1 MNYALVAALCAA
13 LVGCAFALQLP
24 HVKDQER
31 PIDPKQIKNATLAF
45 YNNGTYIYMLEVP
58 CDAYLGRGG
67 SSSQQSAQQRAGQSP
82 PTDEDEE
89 EDHDDEDANG
99 QQQQTPQQRQRQQ
112 MQQRQRQQQQRG
124 GRSSSSQSSEHH
136 LSGEELRQ
144 AHEGTECECQ
154 CKGHDGETL
163 EDVVKV
169 TFGGQSGMSSSSRS
183 GQRGAQSQQQ
193 RSQQQRLRRQQQQQR
208 GGSSSGHDEEGPEL
222 VYPQQPRAGQKC
234 IFFEEGEWENDDDGE
249 SKRNENFFFGFPNL
263 KKKPVF
269 PQKFAPI
276 NNFFL
281 YIFQNSSMLLV
292 QTRRYPAKMNTKCS
306 KSARST
312 SNVAALKVVKKFS
325 CNALTITA
333 NAINTLSASKTTV
346 RQTKKRYFSF

>member
-58 CDAYLGRGG
+58 CDAYLSGRGG
-67 SSSQQSAQQRAGQSP
+67 SSQQSAQQRAGQSQ

-99 QQQQTPQQRQRQQ
+99 QQTPQQRQRQQ
-112 MQQRQRQQQQRG
+112 MQQRQRQQQQQQQRA
-124 GRSSSSQSSEHH
+124 GRSSSSQQSEHH
-136 LSGEELRQ
+136 LSSDELRQ

-163 EDVVKV
+163 EDVVRV
-169 TFGGQSGMSSSSRS
+169 TFGGQGGMSSSRS
-183 GQRGAQSQQQ
+183 GQRGGQSQQQ

-208 GGSSSGHDEEGPEL
+208 GGSSSGHEEEGPEL

-249 SKRNENFFFGFPNL
+249 L
-263 KKKPVF
+263 
-269 PQKFAPI
+269 
-276 NNFFL
+276 
-281 YIFQNSSMLLV
+281 
-292 QTRRYPAKMNTKCS
+292 
-306 KSARST
+306 
-312 SNVAALKVVKKFS
+312 
-325 CNALTITA
+325 
-333 NAINTLSASKTTV
+333 
-346 RQTKKRYFSF
+346 